1 MRKLLVSLLVLLACA
16 RAGAFGTNAV
26 VASPWT
32 TTTNAAAALA
42 ALGGGSGSSGTAT
55 NLSGNA
61 LLQATNIASGA
72 AAAATVGM
80 ITNRQTS
87 AITLTNAGNALRGA
101 SFIDAA
107 NDFIF
112 NGTVSDAAGDYLRGG
127 IIADAAGDQIG
138 NGVVVAQYLAGS
150 GVFVTNIPTANL
162 TGTLSLTNLP
172 PLVVTNG
179 SISGSGGITGSV
191 VVAGSTMTLNLG
203 NTNGLPAGVVTNGGF
218 VQKCISWNIPVP
230 DASYDAASQSGAS
243 TNLYDDTGNY
253 NCQEY
258 WGISL
263 QPILVS
269 PSIMNGQPG
278 FTGFPYSMWTNS
290 ALVAGGKTNFTI
302 FIVYK
307 DTAQLYY
314 GSALFSDGN
323 YFSFNTY
330 AIDGNGT
337 HGYWSEAGAEWGANF
352 LTYGQQNQNVQCAVL
367 RAGVKSVDPTIWQ
380 DGTLMQSIGMPG
392 NRTIVPSVTF
402 LTNSIY
408 IFSPPGGLSS
418 VYGGWI
424 GEIKIY
430 LSSLSDQDVRRL
442 HNYYFNRYRINPR
455 AVILGGDSIT
465 AGVRAAGNSNL
476 THCVSRLL
484 PNWEVCN
491 SSYPGLRTDGIYTNL
506 LRMTAQ
512 GKWPAGT
519 FYTQLSG
526 ANDAI
531 QLASASAGFNLFTNY
546 TTLCAGLLVTNK
558 IPFFLVTHYSTLTEE
573 VTYPGFRTN
582 VNNWIYANAV
592 TNLGAAGIID
602 LSTNPLI
609 GPLGSY
615 TNGLYITQRTE
626 DGSAY
631 DQLHLA
637 TNSYPLI
644 YAPAVVQAIKSVQ

>member
-1 MRKLLVSLLVLLACA
+1 MNNMIKQLSLAVVLTFAAVLCGFAQPSNLPAPSTLAVTISTNGTLV
-16 RAGAFGTNAV
+16 GTGTNIF
-26 VASPWT
+26 SN
-32 TTTNAAAALA
+32 TNNYKLMTNS
-42 ALGGGSGSSGTAT
+42 LISGGFTSGGGSGSGTAT

-61 LLQATNIASGA
+61 LVQATNIVNG
-72 AAAATVGM
+72 ATVNM
-80 ITNRQTS
+80 VTNNAGVVVVSSNLVVGNGQLGLGNSSIILNNGYPVSDLGFVRTVS
-87 AITLTNAGNALRGA
+87 GTNLFANYTYGSGDGTKNAVLTLTNVPA
-101 SFIDAA
+101 SVI
-107 NDFIF
+107 
-112 NGTVSDAAGDYLRGG
+112 
-127 IIADAAGDQIG
+127 
-138 NGVVVAQYLAGS
+138 
-150 GVFVTNIPTANL
+150 
-162 TGTLSLTNLP
+162 TGTLSPTN
-172 PLVVTNG
+172 
-179 SISGSGGITGSV
+179 
-191 VVAGSTMTLNLG
+191 
-203 NTNGLPAGVVTNGGF
+203 LPAGVVTNGGF

-314 GSALFSDGN
+314 GSSLFSSGN
-323 YFSFNTY
+323 SFLFDTY
-330 AIDGNGT
+330 SIDGNGT
-337 HGYWSEAGAEWGANF
+337 YSYWNELGWGSHF
-352 LTYGQQNQNVQCAVL
+352 YSYGQQNQNVQCAVL
-367 RAGVKSVDPTIWQ
+367 RAGVASVDPTIWQ

-442 HNYYFNRYRINPR
+442 HNYYFNRYHINPR

-476 THCVSRLL
+476 TQCVSRLL
-484 PNWEVCN
+484 PIWEVCN

-592 TNLGAAGIID
+592 TNLGAIGIVD
-602 LSTNPLI
+602 LATNQYI

-615 TNGLYITQRTE
+615 TNATYVYSG
-626 DGSAY
+626 DG
-631 DQLHLA
+631 LHLI
-637 TNSYPLI
+637 TNAYPLI